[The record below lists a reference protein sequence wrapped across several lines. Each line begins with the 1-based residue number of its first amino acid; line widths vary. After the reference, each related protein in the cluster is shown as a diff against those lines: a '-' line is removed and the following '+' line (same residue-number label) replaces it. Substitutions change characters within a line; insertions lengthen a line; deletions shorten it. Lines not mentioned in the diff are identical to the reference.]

1 RFMNLEMWASALL
14 IASLILSLF
23 IAIVLFS
30 NKKVQNCGGQI
41 LGVFMIFLSA
51 FLLDYAL
58 VNGDL
63 GFEQNLLISVLLIPI
78 ALSLQPLVFLY
89 VLSLTGLKKSLRSSL
104 IHFIPSVLSLSGFI
118 FLLFFLPDGI
128 LAELLTGM
136 LIAPYPEI
144 FPQGLR
150 FFLIVFNDI
159 SFFLQIPL
167 YVILILLILS
177 KHRKR
182 IRDHYSNIE
191 GISLSW
197 FQVFIIVYMG
207 FLVSILVVE
216 YLLTVSQ
223 IVTDLSYIITTL
235 IFIAF
240 LGYFGIRQQDVVLH
254 LNDPKPVYFNKVK
267 AIEMEISLK
276 QMMDEKKPYLD
287 TNFTISVL
295 ASLMKTNRMY
305 VSVLL
310 NDYLDQS
317 FYSLINNYRI
327 EEAMR
332 IMKNSESMRYSI
344 EGIAHS
350 VGFKSKSTFI
360 KHFRE
365 KTGLTPGKYRLSQE

>member
-1 RFMNLEMWASALL
+1 MNLEMWASALL

-23 IAIVLFS
+23 IAIILLS
-30 NKKVQNCGGQI
+30 NKKVQNCGGQF
-41 LGVFMIFLSA
+41 LGVFMILISA
-51 FLLDYAL
+51 FLLDYAW
-58 VNGDL
+58 VNGNL
-63 GFEQNLLISVLLIPI
+63 GFDQNMLISVLLIPI
-78 ALSLQPLVFLY
+78 ALSLQPLIFLY

-104 IHFIPSVLSLSGFI
+104 IHFIPSVLSLLGFV
-118 FLLFFLPDGI
+118 FFLFSLPDDI
-128 LAELLTGM
+128 LAELLSGF
-136 LIAPYPEI
+136 LIAPYPEA

-150 FFLIVFNDI
+150 FFLLLFNDI
-159 SFFLQIPL
+159 IFFLQIPI

-182 IRDHYSNIE
+182 IRDHYSNLE

-197 FQVFIIVYMG
+197 FQIFIIVYMV
-207 FLVSILVVE
+207 FLGSILVME
-216 YLLTVSQ
+216 YLLNVSPV
-223 IVTDLSYIITTL
+223 VTDFSYIITTL
-235 IFIAF
+235 IFITF

-254 LNDPKPVYFNKVK
+254 LNDSKQVYFNKTK
-267 AIEMEISLK
+267 AQEMELSLR
-276 QMMDEKKPYLD
+276 QMMDDKKPYLD

-310 NDYLDQS
+310 NEHLDQS

-327 EEAMR
+327 DEAMR

-365 KTGLTPGKYRLSQE
+365 KTGLTPGKYRLQ